1 MDFTGKKVV
10 HKVWGEGVVTLHSH
24 PYVKVQFANETK
36 MILFP
41 DAFKEATV
49 FANSDDQQEL
59 HQMIAQ
65 HEWENLKKAAS
76 WTTKVPEKPAATPRR
91 TTTTASKTPKKI
103 DRPNIVFKCNFCDGG
118 SNKYHIGYMGACSD
132 KQIRYNIQVAHHS
145 WCSDPTCPC
154 FQYLNGE
161 IDGYQL
167 DELCRDGGFVCYES
181 QMQASS

>member
-49 FANSDDQQEL
+49 FANSDDQKEL

-65 HEWENLKKAAS
+65 HEWENLKKAAY

-91 TTTTASKTPKKI
+91 TTTTASKMPKKI

-161 IDGYQL
+161 IDRYQL
-167 DELCRDGGFVCYES
+167 DE
-181 QMQASS
+181 

>member
-41 DAFKEATV
+41 DAFKEVTV

-65 HEWENLKKAAS
+65 HEWENLKKAAYQACHRFCFEAGQRGIAEG
-76 WTTKVPEKPAATPRR
+76 TV
-91 TTTTASKTPKKI
+91 
-103 DRPNIVFKCNFCDGG
+103 DR
-118 SNKYHIGYMGACSD
+118 
-132 KQIRYNIQVAHHS
+132 
-145 WCSDPTCPC
+145 
-154 FQYLNGE
+154 L
-161 IDGYQL
+161 
-167 DELCRDGGFVCYES
+167 
-181 QMQASS
+181 